1 MNLNK
6 NPNAN
11 LEMTGPHKSK
21 LKREGKELFEV
32 LSTLTEKQL
41 QVIVKYLD
49 SCAVGHIGSLV
60 YNLTQFENPNLSKK
74 DKKKLYNC
82 LIGNTKLATY
92 LIKPKNSFAIKK
104 KKIDTKRW
112 LSSDITSS
120 GLAPFGKHCS
130 KSDLI
135 ICNVFFY
142 KRTYF
147 NGG

>member
-92 LIKPKNSFAIKK
+92 LIKPKNSFVIKRK
-104 KKIDTKRW
+104 KLTQ
-112 LSSDITSS
+112 
-120 GLAPFGKHCS
+120 
-130 KSDLI
+130 
-135 ICNVFFY
+135 
-142 KRTYF
+142 
-147 NGG
+147 NGGFLATLLAVGLPLLANIIASQI